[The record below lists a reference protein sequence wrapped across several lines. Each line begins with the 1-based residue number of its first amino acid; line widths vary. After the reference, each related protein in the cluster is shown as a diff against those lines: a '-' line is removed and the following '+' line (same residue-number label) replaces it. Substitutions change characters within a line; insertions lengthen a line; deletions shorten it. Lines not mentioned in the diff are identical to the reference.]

1 MNNGDPMKQGIL
13 YDLLAAVS
21 NDGDAA
27 PVAGG
32 IRAWELLI
40 EQLSPVVGEI
50 GLCALFARA
59 RHMASPQRFP
69 LPSSSDMRSSAI
81 LLEQLE
87 SQLAEMDPAASLA
100 FNTVL
105 LETFVKLLSSLIGEA
120 LTARLLNTAWA
131 VRPGGKLP

>member
-1 MNNGDPMKQGIL
+1 MNNGDPMRQGIL

-21 NDGDAA
+21 NERDAD
-27 PVAGG
+27 PVASG
-32 IRAWELLI
+32 IQAWELLI
-40 EQLSPVVGEI
+40 EQLSPLIGEV

-59 RHMASPQRFP
+59 RHLASPRRFP

-131 VRPGGKLP
+131 ARPGGKLP

>member
-1 MNNGDPMKQGIL
+1 MNNGDPMRQGIL

-21 NDGDAA
+21 NESDAD
-27 PVAGG
+27 PVASG
-32 IRAWELLI
+32 IQAWELLI
-40 EQLSPVVGEI
+40 EQLSPLIGEV

-59 RHMASPQRFP
+59 RHLASPRRFP

-131 VRPGGKLP
+131 ARPGGKLP

>member
-1 MNNGDPMKQGIL
+1 MTNGDPMRQGIL
-13 YDLLAAVS
+13 HDVLAALSKDSVP
-21 NDGDAA
+21 D
-27 PVAGG
+27 PRLQG
-32 IRAWELLI
+32 IPAWEQLI
-40 EQLSPVVGEI
+40 EQLSPLIGEV

-59 RHMASPQRFP
+59 RHLTSPQRFP

-87 SQLAEMDPAASLA
+87 NQLSEMDPAASAA

-105 LETFVKLLSSLIGEA
+105 LETFVKLLSGLIGEA

-131 VRPGGKLP
+131 ARPDGNQP

>member
-1 MNNGDPMKQGIL
+1 MNNGDPMRQGIL

-21 NDGDAA
+21 NDGDAD
-27 PVAGG
+27 PVADG

-40 EQLSPVVGEI
+40 VQLSPVVGEV

-59 RHMASPQRFP
+59 RHLASPLRFP
-69 LPSSSDMRSSAI
+69 LPSSSDMRSSAV

-120 LTARLLNTAWA
+120 LTARLLNTAWVA
-131 VRPGGKLP
+131 RPGGKLP

>member
-1 MNNGDPMKQGIL
+1 MNNGDPMRQGIL

-21 NDGDAA
+21 NESDAGQ
-27 PVAGG
+27 VASG
-32 IRAWELLI
+32 IQAWELLI
-40 EQLSPVVGEI
+40 EQLSPLIGEV

-59 RHMASPQRFP
+59 RHLASPRRFP

-131 VRPGGKLP
+131 ARPGGKLP